1 MDVKISAAPD
11 VVFDQLARFGDYKLD
26 GNNLERVEGDT
37 VFYVLRQCVWDRYH
51 RLTAEFEAESAA
63 GKKVWP

>member
-11 VVFDQLARFGDYKLD
+11 VVFDQLARLGDYELD

-37 VFYVLRQCVWDRYH
+37 VFYVLRQSVWDRYQ
-51 RLTAEFEAESAA
+51 RLYKEFEAECAA
-63 GKKVWP
+63 GKRAWP